1 MEEADDD
8 VRLKFQL
15 VLGGYFINI
24 MIVVL
29 LLILCIQISSIM
41 DDLDNIIFRNA
52 SIALAIH
59 LPMIRDPNARSAL
72 PPNPVT
78 ASVEYRQ
85 LNANNILEVLA
96 L

>member
-1 MEEADDD
+1 
-8 VRLKFQL
+8 
-15 VLGGYFINI
+15 
-24 MIVVL
+24 
-29 LLILCIQISSIM
+29 M
-41 DDLDNIIFRNA
+41 DDLDNIIFWNA
-52 SIALAIH
+52 SIALAVR
-59 LPMIRDPNARSAL
+59 LPMIRDPNARFAL

>member
-1 MEEADDD
+1 
-8 VRLKFQL
+8 
-15 VLGGYFINI
+15 
-24 MIVVL
+24 
-29 LLILCIQISSIM
+29 M
-41 DDLDNIIFRNA
+41 DDLDNNIFRNA
-52 SIALAIH
+52 FIALVVR
-59 LPMIRDPNARSAL
+59 LPMIRDPNARFAL

>member
-1 MEEADDD
+1 
-8 VRLKFQL
+8 
-15 VLGGYFINI
+15 
-24 MIVVL
+24 
-29 LLILCIQISSIM
+29 M

-52 SIALAIH
+52 SIFLAIR
-59 LPMIRDPNARSAL
+59 LPMIRDTKARFAL

-78 ASVEYRQ
+78 ASVEYHE

>member
-1 MEEADDD
+1 
-8 VRLKFQL
+8 
-15 VLGGYFINI
+15 
-24 MIVVL
+24 
-29 LLILCIQISSIM
+29 M

-52 SIALAIH
+52 SIALAIR
-59 LPMIRDPNARSAL
+59 LLMIRDPNVRFAL